1 MNPREQFENQALN
14 NQILNRQRMTRAFDS
29 LSQQMNLGNPQ
40 QDQDIFELNR
50 GGGQPSINIKI
61 TGMLNDAMTKPLPKR
76 MPKRKGKPSTDIQI
90 Y

>member
-1 MNPREQFENQALN
+1 MNSREQFENQALN

-61 TGMLNDAMTKPLPKR
+61 TGMLNDAMTKPLLKR
-76 MPKRKGKPSTDIQI
+76 MPKRKGKPSTDI
-90 Y
+90 